1 MPSWLCSASTL
12 HEDDALRAC
21 RAAMEIREE
30 LDRLNK
36 ELEQDWGVTV
46 AMRTGI
52 TTGEVIAGDPSS
64 EQTLVTGDAVNTA
77 ARLGQ
82 AASAG
87 AVLIGDPTYRMVQDA
102 VEVEPVESIAAK
114 GKAEP
119 VAAYRLLS
127 AVPGTPMRMRR
138 LDSPWWDARGNCAC
152 SRAPS

>member
-1 MPSWLCSASTL
+1 MPRG
-12 HEDDALRAC
+12 DGD
-21 RAAMEIREE
+21 REE

-77 ARLGQ
+77 ARLEQ

-87 AVLIGDPTYRMVQDA
+87 AVLIGDPPIAWFRM
-102 VEVEPVESIAAK
+102 
-114 GKAEP
+114 
-119 VAAYRLLS
+119 
-127 AVPGTPMRMRR
+127 
-138 LDSPWWDARGNCAC
+138 PWRWNR
-152 SRAPS
+152 SSQSQPKVRPSQ